1 MSDSTGEASLCAGN
15 RRTTFSGDIIPK
27 LSIIA
32 GVLLVPFGDTY
43 IVVLGMGVIWR
54 EFDVGVSVSE
64 RYLTMCM
71 GALPVLDALLVMKVS
86 GSSGGVK
93 VTSLLG

>member
-1 MSDSTGEASLCAGN
+1 
-15 RRTTFSGDIIPK
+15 
-27 LSIIA
+27 
-32 GVLLVPFGDTY
+32 
-43 IVVLGMGVIWR
+43 MGVIWR
-54 EFDVGVSVSE
+54 EFGVGVSVSE

-71 GALPVLDALLVMKVS
+71 GVLPVLDALLVMKVS